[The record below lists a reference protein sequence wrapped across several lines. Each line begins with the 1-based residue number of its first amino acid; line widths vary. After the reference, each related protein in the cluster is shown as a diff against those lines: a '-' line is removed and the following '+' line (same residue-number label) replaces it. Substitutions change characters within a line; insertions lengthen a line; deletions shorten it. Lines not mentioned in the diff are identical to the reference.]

1 MVVNSWVLILQCTIN
16 KQFAIC
22 IATMKITFG
31 DERLSLRKVLWSIQA
46 EDFSYHHVSLAC

>member
-22 IATMKITFG
+22 IATNHLVMKDSPCARSYGAYKRKISLIIT
-31 DERLSLRKVLWSIQA
+31 
-46 EDFSYHHVSLAC
+46 

>member
-31 DERLSLRKVLWSIQA
+31 DERLSLRKVLWSIK
-46 EDFSYHHVSLAC
+46 VRKISLIIT